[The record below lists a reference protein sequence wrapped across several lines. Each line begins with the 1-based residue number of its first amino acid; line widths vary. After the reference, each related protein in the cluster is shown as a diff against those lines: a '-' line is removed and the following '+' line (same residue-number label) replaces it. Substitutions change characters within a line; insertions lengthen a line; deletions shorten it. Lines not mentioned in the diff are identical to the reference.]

1 MKESAKYVKETL
13 KFRDTIEGA
22 FIALGERFN
31 KIKEEALWNGMY
43 GSYGE
48 FLADMHVSEA
58 TASKLVQ
65 VYRVYIVE
73 HKVNPKQLAK
83 IGYSNLYA
91 AIPLLEK
98 YSVEEVIQKASL
110 LRRDDI
116 SVEARDSKEDACKHE
131 NTETVK
137 VRVCMD
143 CGHREQA

>member
-31 KIKEEALWNGMY
+31 RIKEEVLWNGMY
-43 GSYGE
+43 GSFSE
-48 FLADMHVSEA
+48 FLADMHVSES

-73 HKVNPKQLAK
+73 HKIKPERLAK

-98 YSVEEVIQKASL
+98 HGIDEVIQKALL

-116 SVEARDSKEDACKHE
+116 SVEARDQREDACSHDYE
-131 NTETVK
+131 K
-137 VRVCMD
+137 VTIRVCTK
-143 CGHREQA
+143 CGGKEKQS